1 MVHKVWKVSFV
12 FKRTF
17 TEAIPASPNTTTRF
31 RLCALF
37 KMACGCTWLLR
48 NTCILRNWYEKK
60 NDKYNPFCLGDLQKG
75 ILRLC
80 GSNPGVGEQHSGQM
94 LIQFATWTNLNWY
107 KYDHSIK
114 WLPGSGHPR
123 RGLYWHNAFITRL
136 VLTHLMERLRK
147 DNIATETSGTF
158 HSDQNTLKHNLVT

>member
-1 MVHKVWKVSFV
+1 MKGVVCFKTNLYRSHPGVPKYNNKVSIMHFV
-12 FKRTF
+12 Q
-17 TEAIPASPNTTTRF
+17 NGM
-31 RLCALF
+31 RLYMIAAKYMHTSKLI
-37 KMACGCTWLLR
+37 W
-48 NTCILRNWYEKK
+48 KK
-60 NDKYNPFCLGDLQKG
+60 TDKYNLRCLGDLQKG

-80 GSNPGVGEQHSGQM
+80 GSNPGVREQHSGQM

-136 VLTHLMERLRK
+136 VLTHVMERLRK
-147 DNIATETSGTF
+147 HNIATETSVTF